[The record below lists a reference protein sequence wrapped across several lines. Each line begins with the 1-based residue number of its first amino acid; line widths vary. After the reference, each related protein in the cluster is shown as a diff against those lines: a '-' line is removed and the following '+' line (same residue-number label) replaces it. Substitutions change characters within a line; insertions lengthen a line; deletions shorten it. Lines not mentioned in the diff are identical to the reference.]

1 MKQTMKQA
9 FLKSLPVMAGYVVLG
24 FGFGMIAQKSGYGIW
39 WVFAMSTFIYAGSM
53 QYVAVDLLTGGAT
66 LITTALT
73 TLMVNARHLFY
84 GISMIEPYK
93 DAGKKKPYL
102 IFGLTD
108 ETYSLVCSGQAPDGV
123 DFHGYSFW
131 VSLFN
136 QSYWIIG
143 SLLGALAGAVI
154 TFNTAGVDF
163 AMTAL
168 FITVLVEQW
177 KSTKNHLPAV
187 IGLVA
192 SVVCLLLFG
201 RENFLIPDMLVIS
214 VTLVLGRKVI
224 ERKGDLQA

>member
-1 MKQTMKQA
+1 M
-9 FLKSLPVMAGYVVLG
+9 LG
-24 FGFGMIAQKSGYGIW
+24 PSG
-39 WVFAMSTFIYAGSM
+39 VSM
-53 QYVAVDLLTGGAT
+53 G
-66 LITTALT
+66 
-73 TLMVNARHLFY
+73 H
-84 GISMIEPYK
+84 
-93 DAGKKKPYL
+93 
-102 IFGLTD
+102 TD

-143 SLLGALAGAVI
+143 SLLGALAGTVI

-214 VTLVLGRKVI
+214 ITLVLGRKVI